1 MNATPSGLNSVGLSQ
16 APAESSRSPFKPVF
30 FRPDQQQS
38 KLASPMNLRDL
49 KIASTSAPSKP
60 EKVRIPMWKRAMDL
74 TLCVM
79 ALPVLGLIAVVMGL
93 IVKISSPG
101 PVLFRQ
107 ERIGYKGA
115 RFVCFKFRTMIE
127 GADTRSHQA
136 YCEGL
141 IASKTS
147 MVKLDAK
154 GDSRL
159 IPGAWLL
166 RATGLDE
173 LPQIINIFR
182 GEMSF
187 VGPRPCLPY
196 EFEKYAAWQK
206 QRFNAVPGLT
216 GLWQVSGKNRTSFD
230 EMIKLDIRYSEVR
243 TLWLDLRIILMT
255 VPALVVQVSD
265 TSRARRSKG
274 GASVIAVVLKK
285 DSDAPDAEKPRR
297 TSVA

>member
-16 APAESSRSPFKPVF
+16 APAESSRAPFKPAF

-38 KLASPMNLRDL
+38 KSARPMNLRDL

-60 EKVRIPMWKRAMDL
+60 EKVRNPAWKRAMDL

-79 ALPVLGLIAVVMGL
+79 ALPVLGFIAVVMGL

-107 ERIGYKGA
+107 ERVGYKGA

-265 TSRARRSKG
+265 TRRARRSKG
-274 GASVIAVVLKK
+274 GASVIAAVLKK
-285 DSDAPDAEKPRR
+285 DPDAPDEEEPRR